1 MKISLNW
8 LKEYIDVDK
17 SPEEIGEIL
26 TDIGL
31 EVEGMEEIESIK
43 GGLEGVVVG
52 HVMECAKHPNADKLS
67 LSKVDVA
74 GEAQLQIVCGA
85 PNIKVGQ
92 KVLVATI
99 GTTLYSPEGEPWKIK
114 KGKIRGEES
123 QGMICAEDELG
134 LGASHEGIMVLP
146 EEVATGTLAKDYF
159 KVEKDYVYDIGL
171 TPNRSDATSH
181 LGVAGDLAAA
191 LKINYKTGDGKVS
204 RPDVS
209 TFESLKTG
217 APIEVVVENAKACPR
232 FSGVTIKNL
241 EHKQAPDWMKKK
253 LAAIGVKSINAVVD
267 ITNFILHETGQPLH
281 AYDLNKIT
289 GKKILVKNLPAG
301 TEFKTLD
308 DKVIKLRAE
317 DLIIC
322 DGDSKGMCIAGVYG
336 GLDSGVTDDTK
347 DIFLEAAHFDQISI
361 RQTSTKHF
369 LRTDAAKVFEKGS
382 DPAKTVFAL
391 KRAAMLLQ
399 ELAGGEI
406 ASEIVDIYPEK
417 ILPREITVKYNHVTR
432 LVGTDIPKE
441 EIKEILEALPNT
453 KVVSEDTDSFVV
465 SIPTDKFDVLREAD
479 VIEEIIRIYGLN
491 KVPIPSKIN
500 TSIATDKPIQPLKI
514 KDKLSSL
521 LVGNGFNEIM
531 AVSLTRSTYYTEIL
545 NYEKESL
552 VFVNNTSNRDFDIM
566 RPTMLFSMLEAIVHN
581 QNRKNSDLS
590 LFEFGSVYF
599 NKGSEIQEER
609 VLSIAI
615 TGQDTGESWLNS
627 TKNEVSFY
635 SLKSYIH
642 LLLEHFGINAYQKA
656 ESDEDVLLYGMK
668 YFRGPM
674 RVAEFG
680 KVKTQITSKMGI
692 KNEVFYAT
700 LYLDD
705 IFKAIQKQK
714 VKFVEL
720 NKFPGSRRDL
730 ALVIDQGVKFGEIEA
745 IAKKTEKKYL
755 KGINLFDVYTNEE
768 QLGKGKKSYAVSFNF
783 ENPERTMKDKEV
795 DKIMSTLIAKYETEL
810 KAVIR
815 R

>member
-17 SPEEIGEIL
+17 SPTEIGEIL

-52 HVMECAKHPNADKLS
+52 QVLECEKHPNADKLS
-67 LSKVDVA
+67 LTKVDI
-74 GEAQLQIVCGA
+74 GKEEHLQIVCGA
-85 PNIKVGQ
+85 PNVGAGQ

-99 GTTLYSPEGEPWKIK
+99 GTTLYSPEGEAWKIK

-134 LGASHEGIMVLP
+134 IGTSHEGIMVLP
-146 EEVATGTLAKDYF
+146 SEVATGTLAKDYF
-159 KVEKDYVYDIGL
+159 KVEKDFVYEIGL
-171 TPNRSDATSH
+171 TPNRSDATCH

-191 LKINYKTGDGKVS
+191 LKINYKIGNGKVTG
-204 RPDVS
+204 PDVS
-209 TFESLKTG
+209 SFKSLNTE
-217 APIEVVVENAKACPR
+217 PPLEVVVENTKACPR
-232 FSGVTIKNL
+232 FTGLSIKNL
-241 EHKQAPDWMKKK
+241 AHKQAPDWMKKK

-281 AYDLNKIT
+281 AYDLDKIT
-289 GKKILVKNLPAG
+289 GKKIIVKNLPAG
-301 TEFKTLD
+301 TEFTTLD
-308 DKVIKLRAE
+308 DKKIKLRAE

-322 DGDSKGMCIAGVYG
+322 DGESNALCLAGVYG
-336 GLDSGVTDDTK
+336 GLGSGVTDSTK

-361 RQTSTKHF
+361 RQTSTRHI

-382 DPAKTVFAL
+382 DPAKTLFAL
-391 KRAAMLLQ
+391 KRAALLMQ
-399 ELAGGEI
+399 EIAGGEI
-406 ASEIVDIYPEK
+406 VSEIVDIYPEK
-417 ILPREITVKYNHVTR
+417 ILPREIKVKYEHVNR
-432 LVGTDIPKE
+432 LVGITIPKE

-453 KVVSEDTDSFVV
+453 KVVSEDADSFVV

-500 TSIATDKPIQPLKI
+500 TSIATAKPFQPLKI
-514 KDKLSSL
+514 KDELSSL

-531 AVSLTRSTYYTEIL
+531 AVSLTRSSYYTEIL
-545 NYEKESL
+545 NHDKESL

-566 RPTMLFSMLEAIVHN
+566 RPSMLFSMLEAIAHN
-581 QNRKNSDLS
+581 QNRKNADLS

-599 NKGSEIQEER
+599 NKGDEIQEER
-609 VLSIAI
+609 VMSLAM

-627 TKNEVSFY
+627 SKNEVSFY
-635 SLKSYIH
+635 GLKSYIS
-642 LLLEHFGINAYQKA
+642 LILDHFGISSYQKA
-656 ESDEDVLLYGMK
+656 EIDEGVLLYGMK
-668 YFRGPM
+668 YYRGPL
-674 RVAEFG
+674 RIAEFG

-692 KNEVFYAT
+692 KNEVFYAK
-700 LYLDD
+700 LFLDD
-705 IFKAIQKQK
+705 IYKAIQKQK

-768 QLGKGKKSYAVSFNF
+768 QLGKGKKSYAVSFDF
-783 ENPERTMKDKEV
+783 ENQERTMKDKEV
-795 DKIMSTLIAKYETEL
+795 DKIMSTLIAKYEEEL